1 MAYTKILVPFDGS
14 VFSMRAFKAALGI
27 AKRKNSVVHV
37 LTCLEKGNLGAWYI
51 DKRINKKILKDAKD
65 FAKKSL
71 SRLEKLADNE
81 GVEVSIHI
89 QEAKSIA
96 KEIISFSDSKKMFT
110 SQYQNTQAQAP
121 SPMGQSHSQSIFH
134 YQEPAQQSLPAYGNS
149 N

>member
-1 MAYTKILVPFDGS
+1 MAFSKILVPFDGS

-51 DKRINKKILKDAKD
+51 DKRINKQIMKDAKD

-96 KEIISFSDSKKMFT
+96 KEIISFSDSKKINLIVIGSHGQTGFNRMILGSVSNKV
-110 SQYQNTQAQAP
+110 SQLAKCP
-121 SPMGQSHSQSIFH
+121 VLIIR
-134 YQEPAQQSLPAYGNS
+134 
-149 N
+149 